1 MQPTDID
8 LFDIDASNIL
18 SGRRHLQ
25 MDRNAFLLC
34 TAGSVALDM
43 DNRRYTLHPGD
54 IFLYSAFAHTTVAE
68 YAPNLQAVY
77 GAADFEVVL
86 KALEAFS
93 DSQHIIQI
101 RMQPQISLSAEQF
114 ERIYRIVGL
123 VRTRRNEPS
132 LFAGHIVMAM
142 TQVLLYEI
150 MDAYMTNMPA
160 GNMNL
165 SRSDAVFMRFL
176 ALLSQYFR
184 REREVSFY
192 AGELGLTP
200 RYFATIIREKSGM
213 SPGGWIARF
222 VIAEAKTQLLNPDV
236 SVKEVSNILN
246 FPNQSFFGRYFRQ
259 NTGLTPG
266 EYRKRNAT
274 T

>member
-1 MQPTDID
+1 MDTTDID
-8 LFDIDASNIL
+8 LYDIDATNIADSL
-18 SGRRHLQ
+18 RLEQ
-25 MDRNAFLLC
+25 MDRNAFVLC
-34 TAGSVALDM
+34 TAGSVTLDM
-43 DNRRYTLHPGD
+43 DTRRYTLHPGD
-54 IFLYSAFAHTTVAE
+54 IYLYSAFAQTTVAD
-68 YAPNLQAVY
+68 YTPNVQAVY

-101 RMQPQISLSAEQF
+101 RMQPQLSLSAEQF
-114 ERIYRIVGL
+114 ERINRMVGL

-142 TQVLLYEI
+142 THVLLYEI
-150 MDAYMTNMPA
+150 MDAYMTNIPA
-160 GNMNL
+160 GNVSM
-165 SRSDAVFMRFL
+165 SRSDTVFMRFL
-176 ALLSQYFR
+176 AMLSQHFR
-184 REREVSFY
+184 KEREVSFY

-200 RYFATIIREKSGM
+200 RYFATIIREKSGL

-236 SVKEVSNILN
+236 SVKEVSNMLN

-266 EYRKRNAT
+266 EYRKGRNP
-274 T
+274 